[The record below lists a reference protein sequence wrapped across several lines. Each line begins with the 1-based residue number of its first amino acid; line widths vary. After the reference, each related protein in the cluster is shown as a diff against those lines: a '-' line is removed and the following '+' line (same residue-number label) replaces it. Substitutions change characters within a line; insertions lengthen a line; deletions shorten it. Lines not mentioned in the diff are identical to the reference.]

1 MLIEGFK
8 NLDGFRLSSF
18 YVKDRNG
25 RLSAGPA
32 WDYNIAFGNV
42 NSVAGE
48 APVGWHYEQIQP
60 GQPFFEYPW
69 YSRLF
74 EDPEFTLRHWDRY
87 FELRQRKW
95 NTASMFAEVEAL
107 AALLSAEAARREFD
121 RWPRLGTCVW
131 PNPDGSEAATTYESA
146 VGWMKDWLR
155 QRFIW
160 MDSQFNPPP
169 VYSEQGGIETFGG
182 IVPLGFVMAMSHSN
196 LPGGR
201 HPLHARRERSAPT
214 DSPWCC
220 DYLIAA
226 HVRTVGH
233 HQGPCPKPGWRLEC
247 DALRRIHCRCGARR
261 HHKSGG

>member
-1 MLIEGFK
+1 MVDLRFTAKPGGIRPQQSTTDELTDSIIK
-8 NLDGFRLSSF
+8 LR
-18 YVKDRNG
+18 KDWLRKG
-25 RLSAGPA
+25 
-32 WDYNIAFGNV
+32 DHFNV

-196 LPGGR
+196 LPGGV
-201 HPLHARRERSAPT
+201 LNNAPRAEVT
-214 DSPWCC
+214 SDKHRGLTRAS
-220 DYLIAA
+220 
-226 HVRTVGH
+226 
-233 HQGPCPKPGWRLEC
+233 
-247 DALRRIHCRCGARR
+247 
-261 HHKSGG
+261 